1 VPIPPEVQA
10 VLKLNGT
17 MPAHEFKAML
27 EGVRITAA
35 MMSESAMPGAQMA
48 DIAWG
53 PEGLAVGSALLTP
66 QVADAFDNLSN
77 SSSGSNR
84 TNSQVTFSSS
94 AAGAASPSGTVSA
107 AFLGGGGWG
116 GGIDPWTGWGWCGGS
131 CGNGFGGYYKWWKE
145 HYFLRNLY
153 MNLRIPPKTNPC
165 KYYKVRSAE
174 HFCDAAV
181 LAIGGVRYLLLL
193 GIGRLL

>member
-1 VPIPPEVQA
+1 MRNAAGVPIPPEVQA

-17 MPAHEFKAML
+17 IPAEEFKARL
-27 EGVRITAA
+27 DSVRIRAA
-35 MMSESAMPGAQMA
+35 TMSDAAMPGAQLA
-48 DIAWG
+48 DIAWA
-53 PEGLAVGSALLTP
+53 EEDLALGSAVLAPEVTNALG
-66 QVADAFDNLSN
+66 ALSN
-77 SSSGSNR
+77 SSGSSNR
-84 TNSQVTFSSS
+84 TIFANSQVSSSSSSS

-107 AFLGGGGWG
+107 SFLGGGGWG

-165 KYYKVRSAE
+165 KYYKVGSAE
-174 HFCDAAV
+174 HV
-181 LAIGGVRYLLLL
+181 
-193 GIGRLL
+193 